1 MKKEW
6 PIKVLA
12 TVVVVGVALA
22 VKFLFCAV
30 PYWQSSEVYK
40 KYKDVEGIRA
50 SYVKDFRVNDTLT
63 VAVTLLEAT
72 DTGWERLMEDFRI
85 PDALREIAEAA
96 TDKNKVWTRTVL
108 KGHPEEKVS
117 VATLTD
123 GEWKYDMVAMDFTLH
138 KIALFDLNNME
149 EYMAIHDY
157 GYDYMTNKTNQFIK
171 K

>member
-63 VAVTLLEAT
+63 VAVTLLEAN

>member
-50 SYVKDFRVNDTLT
+50 SYVKDYPVNDTLT
-63 VAVTLLEAT
+63 VAVTLLET
-72 DTGWERLMEDFRI
+72 NDTGWERLMEDFRI

-117 VATLTD
+117 VATFTD

>member
-1 MKKEW
+1 MILEFF
-6 PIKVLA
+6 
-12 TVVVVGVALA
+12 VVIGGVLA
-22 VKFLFCAV
+22 VKYLPGAV
-30 PYWQSSEVYK
+30 AYWRSSEVYK
-40 KYKDVEGIRA
+40 RYCEVEGVRA
-50 SYVKDFRVNDTLT
+50 SYVKDYPVNDTLT
-63 VAVTLLEAT
+63 VAVTLLEAN

-117 VATLTD
+117 VATFTD

>member
-30 PYWQSSEVYK
+30 PYWQCSEVYK

-50 SYVKDFRVNDTLT
+50 SYVKDYPVNDTLT
-63 VAVTLLEAT
+63 VAVTLLET
-72 DTGWERLMEDFRI
+72 NDTGWERLMEDFRI

-123 GEWKYDMVAMDFTLH
+123 GDWKYDMVAMDFTLH
-138 KIALFDLNNME
+138 KIALFDLNNRE
-149 EYMAIHDY
+149 EYMGIHDY

>member
-63 VAVTLLEAT
+63 VGVTLLEAN

>member
-12 TVVVVGVALA
+12 RVVVVGVALA

-63 VAVTLLEAT
+63 VAVTLLEAN
-72 DTGWERLMEDFRI
+72 DTGWERLLEDFRI